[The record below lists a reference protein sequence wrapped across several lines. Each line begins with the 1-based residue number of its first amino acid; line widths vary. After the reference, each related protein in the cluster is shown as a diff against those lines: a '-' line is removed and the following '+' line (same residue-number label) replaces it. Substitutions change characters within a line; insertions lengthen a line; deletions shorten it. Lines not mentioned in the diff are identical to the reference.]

1 MDFKKRNKSNLKIN
15 KIDFYFINIFNLT
28 FFLYIFAEQIHKQH
42 DNFIKHKNQCNK
54 PMKLITQNMTC
65 QPQQQQH
72 QMQQTQQQQPI
83 IINNS
88 NNMCQKLAVAS
99 KEKSS
104 FINDEI
110 DGISQQQQTS
120 VELKTDTNDNLNHK
134 SLLSSS
140 SPTAAALTSTTPSSI
155 STTTSSTKS
164 ATSLLKSSKPGSAAT
179 VPRCSQSL
187 TNHNIAATK
196 YGSNKLETSTE
207 TATNTMTLDKQQ
219 NILSNK
225 VLSQIQQQPSA
236 SSSTSSEVSASTSLS
251 SFSAFK
257 QPPNDTS
264 IDKSNNH
271 LLTAT
276 GLAKKKVVAAVDTT
290 NRNNKLAALDNL
302 DLALNLSNLPLE
314 GDEDDDPY
322 FELQEYL
329 ERVKVSL

>member
-1 MDFKKRNKSNLKIN
+1 
-15 KIDFYFINIFNLT
+15 
-28 FFLYIFAEQIHKQH
+28 
-42 DNFIKHKNQCNK
+42 
-54 PMKLITQNMTC
+54 MKLITQNMTC
-65 QPQQQQH
+65 QPQQQQ
-72 QMQQTQQQQPI
+72 QQTQQQQPI

-155 STTTSSTKS
+155 STTTSSSKS

-236 SSSTSSEVSASTSLS
+236 STSSEVSTSTTLS